1 MHKFRMLVIA
11 VLLFSCNKET
21 TELPKE
27 NNPLIGT
34 WSFVNL
40 DYNVTNVNY
49 IMASNGLVASRI
61 MSPHVYVTQ
70 QNSGELEIDGD
81 VFHYNNI
88 RYTINARLGD
98 YVYKN
103 NMLVDSSFHM
113 VNKTST
119 FTEKD
124 PYHLLVSD
132 SISIAKGTNDDGSII
147 RGGIGDQKYALSGD
161 TLRFTFEGPYVF
173 VIFPDADTTVPSIG
187 AFGRS
192 VWTFVKKK

>member
-1 MHKFRMLVIA
+1 MYKIGVFVFA
-11 VLLFSCNKET
+11 VLLFSCKKET
-21 TELPKE
+21 IELPKE
-27 NNPLIGT
+27 NNPLTGT

-49 IMASNGLVASRI
+49 LMNSNGTVASRT
-61 MSPHVYVTQ
+61 MSPHVYVTK
-70 QNSGELEIDGD
+70 QNSGELVIDND
-81 VFHYNNI
+81 LFHYNSI
-88 RYTINARLGD
+88 RYTIDARLGD

-103 NMLVDSSFHM
+103 SILVDSAFHM
-113 VNKTST
+113 VNKTTT

-132 SISIAKGTNDDGSII
+132 SISVIRGTNDDGSIF

-161 TLRFTFEGPYVF
+161 TLRFTFEGPFVF

>member
-1 MHKFRMLVIA
+1 MYKNAILILA
-11 VLLFSCNKET
+11 VLLFSCKKEA
-21 TELPKE
+21 TELPKKD
-27 NNPLIGT
+27 NPLIGT

-49 IMASNGLVASRI
+49 ITNSSGLVVSRI

-70 QNSGELEIDGD
+70 QNSGELVIDGD
-81 VFHYNNI
+81 LFHYNNI
-88 RYTINARLGD
+88 RYIINARLGD

-103 NMLVDSSFHM
+103 TILIDSTFRT
-113 VNKTST
+113 VNDTTT

-132 SISIAKGTNDDGSII
+132 SISVIKGTNDNGSIF

-161 TLRFTFEGPYVF
+161 TLRFTFEGPFVF

-187 AFGRS
+187 AFGRT
-192 VWTFVKKK
+192 VWTFVRKK